1 MADGHQDATGDGQG
15 AVGVHGIVMTA
26 VGIRAATAQLQVHA
40 GADAVVGGD
49 HLQVPAAHAE
59 DGLGFDAFGRQAVV
73 AFVVRVPGRGAGGG
87 DVDRAAVDGDARI
100 GIVIGT
106 GGEGVLPGLPAGGD
120 ALVVAAD
127 GDVSVVDGHK
137 AQRLHGTFL
146 ATDLDALA
154 GGRIDGQPAAIHDE
168 GLGGAQPV
176 AGVHLERQVATAQTQ
191 VAGGGQCMV
200 CRGVDAQRAVTPDH
214 QRTGGREGPAG
225 LGGFT
230 LGIGAACADGGI
242 GQGAVALQLDEG
254 GGRRLQVQCGAV
266 GTAQMGIGQHQP
278 VGIVAV
284 QGERGGAGAGQD
296 IGQMGVARGGPDR
309 QAMTRSREGGNRFA
323 VQQDGG
329 DVISARLDGQSGR
342 GGADRQRVQVDGQRQ
357 PTGGVHPVGGVCAGA
372 QIPAG
377 RGARDGGVRMRARRR
392 VTRRR
397 VGLAG
402 SRCGMGGLT
411 RCARGRR
418 VMGRVGCAAGGGSRA
433 AGLTVAT
440 GQAQQ
445 GAQQGQGRP
454 RGLSRTVSGHGLPI
468 LWIPSLTGIIQA
480 NDRNG

>member
-1 MADGHQDATGDGQG
+1 
-15 AVGVHGIVMTA
+15 MTA
-26 VGIRAATAQLQVHA
+26 VGIRAAAAQLQVHA

-49 HLQVPAAHAE
+49 HLQVSAAHME
-59 DGLGFDAFGRQAVV
+59 DRLGFDALGRQAVV
-73 AFVVRVPGRGAGGG
+73 ALVVRVPGWGAGGG
-87 DVDRAAVDGDARI
+87 DVDRAPVDGDAWI
-100 GIVIGT
+100 GIIIGT
-106 GGEGVLPGLPAGGD
+106 GGARVPPGLPAGGD

-154 GGRIDGQPAAIHDE
+154 SGRIDGQPAAIHDE

-176 AGVHLERQVATAQTQ
+176 TGVHLERQVATAQTQ

-200 CRGVDAQRAVTPDH
+200 CRGIDAQRTVAPDH
-214 QRTGGREGPAG
+214 QRAGGRQGPAG
-225 LGGFT
+225 LDGFS
-230 LGIGAACADGGI
+230 LGIGAARADRGI
-242 GQGAVALQLDEG
+242 GQGTVALQLDEG

-266 GTAQMGIGQHQP
+266 GTGQMGIDQHQP
-278 VGIVAV
+278 VGVVAV
-284 QGERGGAGAGQD
+284 QGDRGAAATGQD

-309 QAMTRSREGGNRFA
+309 QTRGSAREGDDRPA

-329 DVISARLDGQSGR
+329 DVIGTCLDGQPGR
-342 GGADRQRVQVDGQRQ
+342 GGADGQRVQVDGQRQ
-357 PTGGVHPVGGVCAGA
+357 PPGSVHPVRGVCTGA
-372 QIPAG
+372 QIPG
-377 RGARDGGVRMRARRR
+377 SLGARDGGVRMRARR
-392 VTRRR
+392 VTRRLI
-397 VGLAG
+397 GLAG
-402 SRCGMGGLT
+402 SRSALGGAT

-418 VMGRVGCAAGGGSRA
+418 VMGRVARVTGGRSGA

-445 GAQQGQGRP
+445 GAQQGEGRP

>member
-26 VGIRAATAQLQVHA
+26 VGIGAPAAQLQVHA
-40 GADAVVGGD
+40 GTDAVVGGD
-49 HLQVPAAHAE
+49 HPQVPAAHTE
-59 DGLGFDAFGRQAVV
+59 DGLGFDALGREAVV

-106 GGEGVLPGLPAGGD
+106 GGERVLPGLPAGGD

-127 GDVSVVDGHK
+127 GDVSVVDGHEP
-137 AQRLHGTFL
+137 QRLHGTFL

-154 GGRIDGQPAAIHDE
+154 RRRIDGQPAAIHDE

-176 AGVHLERQVATAQTQ
+176 AGGGLECQVATAQTQ

-200 CRGVDAQRAVTPDH
+200 CRGIDAQRTVTPDH
-214 QRTGGREGPAG
+214 QRAGGRQGPAG
-225 LGGFT
+225 LDGFT
-230 LGIGAACADGGI
+230 LGIGAGGI

-266 GTAQMGIGQHQP
+266 GTGQMGIDQHQP
-278 VGIVAV
+278 VGVVAV
-284 QGERGGAGAGQD
+284 QGDRGAAATGQD

-309 QAMTRSREGGNRFA
+309 QTRGSAREGDDRLA
-323 VQQDGG
+323 IKRDGG
-329 DVISARLDGQSGR
+329 DVISPRLDGQPGR
-342 GGADRQRVQVDGQRQ
+342 GGAHGQRVQVDGQRQ
-357 PTGGVHPVGGVCAGA
+357 PPGSVHPVGGVCAGV

-377 RGARDGGVRMRARRR
+377 RGARGGGVRMCARRR
-392 VTRRR
+392 VTRRC
-397 VGLAG
+397 VGSAG
-402 SRCGMGGLT
+402 SRCAMGGLT
-411 RCARGRR
+411 RFARGSR
-418 VMGRVGCAAGGGSRA
+418 VMGRVGCAAGGGSCA

-480 NDRNG
+480 DDWNG

>member
-1 MADGHQDATGDGQG
+1 M
-15 AVGVHGIVMTA
+15 
-26 VGIRAATAQLQVHA
+26 
-40 GADAVVGGD
+40 
-49 HLQVPAAHAE
+49 E
-59 DGLGFDAFGRQAVV
+59 DRLGFDALGRQAVV
-73 AFVVRVPGRGAGGG
+73 ALVVRVPGWGAGGG
-87 DVDRAAVDGDARI
+87 DVDRAPVDGDAWI
-100 GIVIGT
+100 GIIIGT
-106 GGEGVLPGLPAGGD
+106 GGARVPPGLPAGGD

-127 GDVSVVDGHK
+127 GDVSVVDGHE

-154 GGRIDGQPAAIHDE
+154 SGRIDGQPAAIHDE

-176 AGVHLERQVATAQTQ
+176 TGVHLERQVATAQTQ

-296 IGQMGVARGGPDR
+296 IGQMGVAGGGPDR
-309 QAMTRSREGGNRFA
+309 QAMTRVREGDDRLA

-329 DVISARLDGQSGR
+329 GVISARLDGQSGR
-342 GGADRQRVQVDGQRQ
+342 GGADGQRVQVDGQRQ
-357 PTGGVHPVGGVCAGA
+357 PTGGVHPVRGVCAGA

-377 RGARDGGVRMRARRR
+377 RGARDGGVRMRARRWA
-392 VTRRR
+392 TRRL

-402 SRCGMGGLT
+402 SRCAMGGLT
-411 RCARGRR
+411 RCARGGR

-454 RGLSRTVSGHGLPI
+454 RGLSRTVSGHGPPI